1 MRLAVLVTAA
11 TLATSGCVIGDAT
24 TSTPGGSSGSTGDGG
39 TSGAGSSGIADVDA
53 LFATLPKATSGK
65 LAGVW
70 SVTTT
75 AETGD
80 AEVRFRFAKDKLVAG
95 VRCTYPSRGN
105 AVLTAGAATT
115 LTTPDLD
122 ASFGEFRIGQGL
134 TFQKRSGDLD
144 CQGRF
149 DNLSYTFQ
157 IQGTVMLLGATEAG
171 TTASLTKVG
180 D

>member
-1 MRLAVLVTAA
+1 MRLAVLAAVA

-24 TSTPGGSSGSTGDGG
+24 TTTGAGGSSSGGGDAGAG
-39 TSGAGSSGIADVDA
+39 TSGVAEVDA
-53 LFATLPKATSGK
+53 LFGTLTKATSDK
-65 LAGVW
+65 LTGVW
-70 SVTTT
+70 STTTT

-80 AEVRFRFAKDKLVAG
+80 AEVRFRFAKGKLVAG

-105 AVLTAGAATT
+105 TVLTAGAATT
-115 LTTPDLD
+115 LTTPDMD
-122 ASFGEFRIGQGL
+122 AAAGEFRIGDGL
-134 TFQKRSGDLD
+134 KFQKTSGDLD

-157 IQGTVMLLGATEAG
+157 IQGLVMLLGAAEAG